1 MPKDALEVHFLN
13 VGDADCIL
21 VTRWKGDKAWRLLID
36 GGDRGTVDKVK
47 AELKE
52 LGATSLDV
60 VLCSHLDDDHA
71 AGLVEIVVDDDFKI
85 GRGFMHV
92 VEWHLALNEVKEHVK
107 AAGLKEGKLITAS
120 VDTNSALLRAFA
132 SRGIKPVE
140 PFEGVEIDGF
150 LVCGP
155 DKAYYESLMRK
166 FTEAAELK
174 GMDALIEAAL
184 MEKKASAA
192 EKPLLANPTETP
204 ANNSSTLLT
213 FDWPNYRLLFTADAG
228 VAAQKRATA
237 FAEKKGR
244 SLKGVSWMQ
253 IPHHGSR
260 SAINK
265 EQISYF
271 SPKTAYVSAAGEK
284 NPTPAVVEAFKACGS
299 KVFCTC
305 DSKLRFSLGD
315 APDRGLKAATAL

>member
-21 VTRWKGDKAWRLLID
+21 VTRWECDKAWRLLID

-47 AELKE
+47 GKLKE
-52 LGATSLDV
+52 LDATDLDA

-71 AGLVEIVVDDDFKI
+71 AGLVEIVADDDFTI

-92 VEWHLALNEVKEHVK
+92 VEWHLSLNEVKKNVK
-107 AAGLKEGKLITAS
+107 AAGIKEEELITAS
-120 VDTNSALLRAFA
+120 VGSNSALLRAFA

-155 DKAYYESLMRK
+155 EKSYYESLMRK

-174 GMDALIEAAL
+174 GMDALIEGAL
-184 MEKKASAA
+184 MEKTASAE

-204 ANNSSTLLT
+204 ANNSITLLT
-213 FDWPNYRLLFTADAG
+213 FDWRKYRLLFTADAG
-228 VAAQKRATA
+228 VTAQRRATA
-237 FAEKKGR
+237 FAEKNGR
-244 SLKGVSWMQ
+244 SLKGLSWMQ

-265 EQISYF
+265 EQITYF
-271 SPKTAYVSAAGEK
+271 SPQTAYVSVSGEK
-284 NPTPAVVEAFKACGS
+284 KPAPAVVEGFKACGS

-305 DSKLRFSLGD
+305 GSELRWSLGD
-315 APDRGLKAATAL
+315 VPDRGLKPASAL